1 MEDKDFP
8 EIKTGNGIDRDL
20 TATTN
25 DRLKKAVIEINSLSR
40 SIVDFNA
47 QSLKQTERMA
57 RLTKWMGWLT
67 VVIGILTIVFAGIGT
82 FYTKQAYKLS
92 EQAYILSEREI
103 AKTTDPLI
111 QYNFSSE
118 KKSFEVKSGNQT
130 EIREVRWIMPNAH
143 DNTAT
148 IINQSSNDLS
158 IDEIT
163 LHLFQDIS
171 ENYNLPRQ
179 DITAFIKCFLMGGN
193 IGGGLPLIAEVDFR
207 RMGETETYTRKDFL
221 YIRGMDRINNPYIY
235 IQAFS
240 VSQQEE
246 DNFIKDEADHLKNDY
261 KLLEGGNMASL
272 IGEDGKCR
280 VTIGAPNIFNW

>member
-20 TATTN
+20 AATTN
-25 DRLKKAVIEINSLSR
+25 DRLKKAVIEIDSLSKN
-40 SIVDFNA
+40 IGDFNE
-47 QSLKQTERMA
+47 QSSKQTEKIIN
-57 RLTKWMGWLT
+57 LTKWIGGLT
-67 VVIGILTIVFAGIGT
+67 VIIGVLTIVFAGIGT
-82 FYTKQAYKLS
+82 FYTKQAYKLT
-92 EQAYILSEREI
+92 EQAYKLSESEM
-103 AKTTDPLI
+103 AKTKDPLI

-179 DITAFIKCFLMGGN
+179 DITAFIKCFLMGGS
-193 IGGGLPLIAEVDFR
+193 IGDGLPLIAEVNFR
-207 RMGETETYTRKDFL
+207 RMGETEIYTRKDFL
-221 YIRGMDRINNPYIY
+221 YIRGMDRIDNPYIY

-246 DNFIKDEADHLKNDY
+246 DNFIKDEANHLKNYY
-261 KLLEGGNMASL
+261 KSLEGGNMASL

-280 VTIGAPNIFNW
+280 VTIGAYDIFNW